1 MKNIFDPTVTTE
13 IISRINKLDAGTKRQ
28 WGKMN
33 AAQMLAH
40 CNVTY
45 ELVYDKIHPKP
56 NTLKSFILKIFV
68 KPVVVGE
75 KPYKKDSPTAPEFK
89 VNDDKIFETEKGR
102 LINYILKTQELGAAK
117 FHNKESHSFGALT
130 KDEWNNLFYK
140 HLDHHLNQFGV

>member
-1 MKNIFDPTVTTE
+1 MKNLFDLAVTTE
-13 IISRINKLDAGTKRQ
+13 VVNRINKLNTDTKRK

-45 ELVYDKIHPKP
+45 ELVYDNTHPKP
-56 NTLKSFILKIFV
+56 NALKRFILKVFV
-68 KPVVVGE
+68 KPIVVGK

-89 VNDDKIFETEKGR
+89 INNEKNFEIEKKR
-102 LINYILKTQELGAAK
+102 LVDYILKTQKLGEAA
-117 FHNKESHSFGALT
+117 FHNKESHSFGKLT
-130 KDEWNNLFYK
+130 KDEWNNMFYK